1 MRTFGYICAITIFIA
16 VLTPMTSARVLG
28 SDLKNGVAVYYFGSL
43 TNVGNVRDYSGNGL
57 HGSLYNDAQLSRIS
71 GRNCLSL
78 VSNSDRFQA
87 VHDNKSLFLSKAF
100 SIVAWVK
107 IPRQSNDFLI
117 EIYAYNGPIAN
128 IVRNVHSDYEG
139 SLTTGVL
146 AEGPLFGTYA
156 YNKNAASH
164 HAESIGRRINN
175 NRWQHIAF
183 VVNSTSM
190 KLYLNGSRV
199 VYQSVSGHESFAGTG
214 SLIVM
219 GENARGSVDNVGFF
233 KSDLTDT
240 HVRMIYRQGLANIM
254 NIAAVDPGGK
264 VATTWGALK
273 QR

>member
-1 MRTFGYICAITIFIA
+1 MRTFVYVCAISIFIA
-16 VLTPMTSARVLG
+16 VLIPMAAARVLG
-28 SDLKNGVAVYYFGSL
+28 SDLKNGVAVYYFSSL

-57 HGSLYNDAQLSRIS
+57 HGSLYDNARLNRIS

-78 VSNSDRFQA
+78 NSNSDRFHA
-87 VHDNKSLFLSKAF
+87 AHDNKPLSLLKAF

-117 EIYAYNGPIAN
+117 EIHAYNGPIAN
-128 IVRNVHSDYEG
+128 VRNIYVGSEG

-146 AEGPLFGTYA
+146 ADGPLFGTYA
-156 YNKNAASH
+156 YHKNEASH
-164 HAESIGRRINN
+164 HVESTGKDINN

-190 KLYLNGSRV
+190 KLYLNGVRV

-214 SLIVM
+214 SMIIM
-219 GENARGSVDNVGFF
+219 GENARGSVDNVDFF
-233 KSDLTDT
+233 RNDLTDT
-240 HVRMIYRQGLANIM
+240 HVRMIYNQGLANIM